1 MLKNKIILV
10 LLLFISFF
18 TNTGFTNVS
27 QKPRTIYKVYLKG
40 KVLGNIKSKESFE
53 KYMELIKKSKETGIC
68 Y

>member
-27 QKPRTIYKVYLKG
+27 QKPRTIYKVYLNVIIIFFIQLFKR
-40 KVLGNIKSKESFE
+40 I
-53 KYMELIKKSKETGIC
+53 I
-68 Y
+68 